1 MVRNNSKAPPL
12 EVAMYGGMAC
22 KESLDKDKKVLSH
35 QDQMRDLFSTIKRGG
50 SGDQING
57 PWKANPTPF
66 DNPIDL
72 EDFSIHN
79 ILGFHFSILK
89 ENYGLYIST
98 GERVRFFGFGKNSD
112 TVIDLST
119 KYAIILFVTGTHK
132 FLTGKWKDIA
142 ERRQKI
148 WKFWATGDSRG

>member
-79 ILGFHFSILK
+79 ILGFHFSILMGTS
-89 ENYGLYIST
+89 GLYIST
-98 GERVRFFGFGKNSD
+98 GERFCFCRF
-112 TVIDLST
+112 
-119 KYAIILFVTGTHK
+119 
-132 FLTGKWKDIA
+132 
-142 ERRQKI
+142 QKI
-148 WKFWATGDSRG
+148 AIELLICQYGMKLFDLLPEPIKFSLENVKILVNGDKIFGSFGQWEVEQ